1 MRRFF
6 AFGAVLA
13 LAACGGGG
21 GGTTPGAPTTVA
33 TPTPSAAPRS
43 GPAGY
48 ARPTFTITIP
58 ASGSSSKTR
67 GPKYVSSAAL
77 SVSVALTSDSAGI
90 NPSSF
95 TQNPAVT
102 NVNGTVD

>member
-6 AFGAVLA
+6 AFGAALA

-33 TPTPSAAPRS
+33 TPTPSS

-102 NVNGTVD
+102 NVNGTAD